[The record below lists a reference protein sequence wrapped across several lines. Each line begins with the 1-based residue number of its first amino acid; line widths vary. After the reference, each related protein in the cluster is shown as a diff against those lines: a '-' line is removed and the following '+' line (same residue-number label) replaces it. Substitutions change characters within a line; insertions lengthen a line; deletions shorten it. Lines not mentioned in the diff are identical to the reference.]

1 MFNSHRYQPLLY
13 LKLKALITVPVQ
25 RTSPFV
31 PFSLKFYT
39 STTSQS
45 HSFAVSYLINNL
57 GFSPQAAL
65 KASKRLRFNTP
76 QKADSVLAFF
86 KSHGFSDSQIS
97 SIVRKQPQILTCDTQ
112 RVLPKFEFLASK
124 GASSSDIVLVVT
136 RNPIFVNSSLEK
148 NIIPTYELM
157 KSFFQSDEK
166 TLYCIVTCPFVFM
179 GDRLAQ
185 NVKLLVD
192 EGVSYATIGYLFRT
206 RASVLL
212 SHDLRK
218 AVDEVKELGFD
229 PSKILFGIALM
240 AKTAVPKSGWDA
252 KVDAFKSWGWSEE
265 AISEAFRRQP
275 LYMLTSKDKINEV
288 MRLWV
293 NQLGWNSLA
302 LIKRPEIF
310 GFSLERRI
318 IPRAFVLHYLLA
330 KGLRDKNDSLCTP
343 FCISEKLFLKK
354 FVECFTEERSQLLK
368 IYQEKKEY
376 SR

>member
-1 MFNSHRYQPLLY
+1 MKESPCHTCIHVQGASLPRQCCHLKKINNPTNFTLFSTTFLSSSAQPQSPRIQPPIFGVLTETAIKASKRVLFKSSQNPDSVVFAFFKRVFPKFRFFFLLLKWASSSHITLVSSFLHSDKRNFFASIIHHCHSYNHSSASMFNSHRYQPLLY

-179 GDRLAQ
+179 GIAWHKMSSCWLMKESLTPPLA
-185 NVKLLVD
+185 
-192 EGVSYATIGYLFRT
+192 IC
-206 RASVLL
+206 
-212 SHDLRK
+212 
-218 AVDEVKELGFD
+218 
-229 PSKILFGIALM
+229 
-240 AKTAVPKSGWDA
+240 
-252 KVDAFKSWGWSEE
+252 
-265 AISEAFRRQP
+265 
-275 LYMLTSKDKINEV
+275 
-288 MRLWV
+288 
-293 NQLGWNSLA
+293 
-302 LIKRPEIF
+302 
-310 GFSLERRI
+310 
-318 IPRAFVLHYLLA
+318 FVLELLCSC
-330 KGLRDKNDSLCTP
+330 LMT
-343 FCISEKLFLKK
+343 
-354 FVECFTEERSQLLK
+354 
-368 IYQEKKEY
+368 
-376 SR
+376 